1 MKNRKEKNDA
11 NLSELSEEKK
21 IKELEKAD
29 KDAQK
34 ANKTKVKISGR
45 GVWVIATSAA
55 CLLIMFGGVYMVSK
69 LGGNKSSGNVYAP
82 PLINLSSSSKQ
93 SQKSN
98 SSSAGNSI
106 SNSSVKVQA
115 SSQEIKP
122 VNDPVSDTA
131 SVPSVIA
138 WASTGNAQITHPP
151 VSVTSLPDLSAP
163 MPASSAPKPASSEN
177 NTHVPTVETSKPVQS
192 SKPVSSSKPAQSVKP
207 NSSSNNTGSKKNPF
221 EGLPFIKF
229 GTEESETEL
238 ISSQWESYGFN
249 GQDRLQ

>member
-1 MKNRKEKNDA
+1 MKNRREKKDA
-11 NLSELSEEKK
+11 NLSGLSEEEK
-21 IKELEKAD
+21 IKELEKAC

-55 CLLIMFGGVYMVSK
+55 CLLIMFGGVYMVSR
-69 LGGNKSSGNVYAP
+69 LGGSKSSGNVYAP
-82 PLINLSSSSKQ
+82 PLINLSSSSRQ

-98 SSSAGNSI
+98 SPSAGNSI

-115 SSQEIKP
+115 SSQDIKS
-122 VNDPVSDTA
+122 VNDPVSETA
-131 SVPSVIA
+131 SEPSVIA

-151 VSVTSLPDLSAP
+151 VSVTSLPAL
-163 MPASSAPKPASSEN
+163 SAPKPASSEN

-192 SKPVSSSKPAQSVKP
+192 SKPVSSSKPVQSLTPVQSVKP

-221 EGLPFIKF
+221 EGLPFINF
-229 GTEESETEL
+229 EDDGRTGSHV
-238 ISSQWESYGFN
+238 SSVRDPYGFN
-249 GQDRLQ
+249 GQDIFQ